1 MMITRA
7 FLLAG
12 AWIVLLLVASAAA
25 FTQTHS
31 TFSRVKKTD
40 RSAYSYDTTNAE
52 KAAEIAKGTV
62 GLLTR
67 EVDPKAY
74 VVGAGD
80 VLSITVYT
88 TEPIRVETA
97 ITPEG
102 KLVVPRAGVLNVKDL
117 TLDSVQN
124 LVASEARRIY
134 RDVQV
139 DVSLRRLRQFKV
151 YVLGAVAVPS
161 VVVATP
167 ADNVFDVLERAG
179 GILDT
184 GAVRG
189 IMLVREGLSEP
200 IRVDLQRYFSFGDT
214 KANPTVQGG
223 DKIIVPLR
231 NDKDVISISGEVAS
245 QGEFPFQEG
254 DSLSTLIRMA
264 GGLLAS
270 AMLDS
275 VQLVRVRQEG
285 DSMEE
290 VVLNLSEWKN
300 RQFGSEALPG
310 DMPLRTGDRV
320 FVREIPKWNE
330 RSEVVVKGE
339 VRYPGRYAIIPNVTR
354 LTEVIRMAGGF
365 TEQASLED
373 AVVIRVSE
381 VKLLDREYERL
392 RNLPPSEMSK
402 GELQYYRTKSR
413 EVKGVMSVS
422 FPDLFM
428 RNKLDNDPVMRNAD
442 SIMIPPRNVYINVT
456 GSVRTP
462 GRIVYKA
469 GLQYMDY
476 INLAGGFGFRADKQ
490 ATLIIK
496 VKGDQFPADSENYEL
511 EPGDNILV
519 LDEPEIKFIDV
530 FTQVL
535 TIAAQIV
542 TIVGVVLAIVRL

>member
-1 MMITRA
+1 M
-7 FLLAG
+7 LAG

>member
-1 MMITRA
+1 M
-7 FLLAG
+7 
-12 AWIVLLLVASAAA
+12 
-25 FTQTHS
+25 
-31 TFSRVKKTD
+31 
-40 RSAYSYDTTNAE
+40 
-52 KAAEIAKGTV
+52 
-62 GLLTR
+62 
-67 EVDPKAY
+67 
-74 VVGAGD
+74 
-80 VLSITVYT
+80 LSITVYT